1 MNKKSLGLDQAVKN
15 VSKRLKQLELDAL
28 ILFDRTGIYHF
39 CGFYFDGAIL
49 LLTKKNKPIL
59 IIDSMNASLAI
70 NLLKKKEIIIVTA
83 QRSKLPVLKDVVKQR
98 KIKKI
103 GFSPES
109 VSVSLYNMLRGA
121 LPLIRFYSEKKTVQV
136 SSIIKD
142 IREIKDENE
151 IRLISKA
158 ARLTIKLWH
167 DITGKVK
174 PGMTEIDIAGLVD
187 ASIHLIGYKNS
198 FTTIAATGR
207 NTAFP
212 HAIPTRC
219 KLKSND
225 HLLVDFG
232 LVYKGYC
239 SDLTRTLYKGRINRQ
254 IGQFRE
260 LVLEAQEIAMKM
272 VSPGVKISD
281 VLGAVNEFFISNQV
295 SQYVLHGLGHG
306 VGLDIHEA
314 PFLRDDAKKVF
325 KKGMVLTLEP
335 GLYKTGVGGVRHEDM
350 VLVTEKGCKVLTKW

>member
-1 MNKKSLGLDQAVKN
+1 MNKKSLVLDQAIKN
-15 VSKRLKQLELDAL
+15 VSKRLKQLDLDAL
-28 ILFDRTGIYHF
+28 ILFDRTAIYYF

-49 LLTKKNKPIL
+49 LLTKRNKPIF

-70 NLLKKKEIIIVTA
+70 NLLKKKEIIIETA
-83 QRSKLPVLKDVVKQR
+83 QRSKLPVLKDVLKKR

-103 GFSPES
+103 GFCSDS
-109 VSVSLYNMLRGA
+109 VSVSLLNMLRGA
-121 LPLIRFYSEKKTVQV
+121 LPLIRFYSEKNTAQV

-142 IREIKDENE
+142 IREIKTDNE
-151 IRLISKA
+151 LKLITKA
-158 ARLTIKLWH
+158 ASLTIKLWQ
-167 DITGKVK
+167 DISGKVK
-174 PGMTEIDIAGLVD
+174 PGMTEIDIARLVD
-187 ASIHLIGYKNS
+187 ASMHLIGYKNS
-198 FTTIAATGR
+198 FDTIVATGK

-212 HAIPTRC
+212 HAIPTCR
-219 KLKSND
+219 KLKNND
-225 HLLVDFG
+225 HLLIDFG

-254 IGQFRE
+254 IGRFRE

-281 VLGAVNEFFISNQV
+281 VIGTVNEFFINNEV

-306 VGLDIHEA
+306 VGLDIHES
-314 PFLRDDAKKVF
+314 PFLSNDATKVF
-325 KKGMVLTLEP
+325 KKGMVVTLEP

-350 VLVTEKGCKVLTKW
+350 VLVTAKGCKVLTK